1 MGDTMNGY
9 NSNYFNR
16 SSMKNLR
23 TSIQEMVLEYTMG
36 NAPTAAERE
45 SARRNAERARARKSG
60 QPDPEYKDTPHQAVG
75 SEPRKDI
82 PLSITQDP
90 NTGKT
95 SFNISPG
102 QKAQAEA
109 NRKAIDLAREV
120 DKNPTKP
127 TFGVGTGSY
136 GQPIITGG
144 SYVNPN
150 SAEGRLRDQ
159 GWTPGSDGKLT
170 PPDPEK
176 DKFGYLNTPTGR
188 AAAMR
193 DAKADTQRQ
202 YDALKDASR
211 GLNDQQLDPQGS
223 RSNPSVDSE
232 AKTSPIPPTEE
243 NRPETSGVLTQ
254 LRKALNIPV
263 PERTERKVYPLGDLT
278 DQNRSQEKP
287 EPITPYWERKPM
299 VGPPRPLAPMYIPPS
314 ERVGGPLIGPPGL
327 GAAVRAAAIVTAPG
341 GVARGR
347 PVTNRRPIPNPTTN
361 PRMFER

>member
-60 QPDPEYKDTPHQAVG
+60 QPDPVYTNTPHQAVG

-211 GLNDQQLDPQGS
+211 GLNDLH
-223 RSNPSVDSE
+223 
-232 AKTSPIPPTEE
+232 
-243 NRPETSGVLTQ
+243 
-254 LRKALNIPV
+254 
-263 PERTERKVYPLGDLT
+263 LG
-278 DQNRSQEKP
+278 
-287 EPITPYWERKPM
+287 
-299 VGPPRPLAPMYIPPS
+299 
-314 ERVGGPLIGPPGL
+314 
-327 GAAVRAAAIVTAPG
+327 
-341 GVARGR
+341 
-347 PVTNRRPIPNPTTN
+347 
-361 PRMFER
+361 

>member
-1 MGDTMNGY
+1 MNGY

-16 SSMKNLR
+16 SSMGSIRK
-23 TSIQEMVLEYTMG
+23 SIQNMVLETYTLG

-60 QPDPEYKDTPHQAVG
+60 QPDPVYTNTPHEAVG
-75 SEPRKDI
+75 STPRTDI
-82 PLSITQDP
+82 PPSITVDP
-90 NTGKT
+90 TTNKP

-109 NRKAIDLAREV
+109 NRKAMELAREV
-120 DKNPTKP
+120 DRNPTKP
-127 TFGVGTGSY
+127 SFGVGTGSY
-136 GQPIITGG
+136 GQPTITGG

-176 DKFGYLNTPTGR
+176 DESGRYLNTPTGR

-202 YDALKDASR
+202 YNALKDASK
-211 GLNDQQLDPQGS
+211 GLSNSNYRDSGKISVPPGPSLLDPYGS
-223 RSNPSVDSE
+223 KFQPSPSREISDSIR
-232 AKTSPIPPTEE
+232 A
-243 NRPETSGVLTQ
+243 
-254 LRKALNIPV
+254 
-263 PERTERKVYPLGDLT
+263 
-278 DQNRSQEKP
+278 P
-287 EPITPYWERKPM
+287 EPEQRPNLGLGTPSPQNKSTKSERITPYWERPPM

-314 ERVGGPLIGPPGL
+314 ERVGGPPLGPPGL
-327 GAAVRAAAIVTAPG
+327 GAAQVRAAAPILAG
-341 GVARGR
+341 GGIRGR
-347 PVTNRRPIPNPTTN
+347 TKIKPIVRPTN